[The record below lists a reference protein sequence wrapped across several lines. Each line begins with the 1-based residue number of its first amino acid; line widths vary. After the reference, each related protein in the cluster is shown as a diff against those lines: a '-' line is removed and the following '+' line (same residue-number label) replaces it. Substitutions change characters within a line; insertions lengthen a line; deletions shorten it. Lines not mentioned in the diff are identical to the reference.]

1 MSLRSESECARSVA
15 PHVRVLRRVGFLRG
29 AALSSRGRARRLAL
43 RGYHAL
49 ALAATSLYVLQQAV
63 YAYQERGDMDKLSQV
78 MFLMLCHMTCV
89 VKQIAFHVDADRIDR
104 LIASLDEPLLNQC
117 AGERGALLRGT
128 ARGAARLLR
137 TYAGCAVATCVL
149 WIVFPVINRIQGIS
163 FEFPF
168 WTGFSYDHN
177 AVFTLVLLQSFYCTN
192 LVAIGNT
199 SMDAFMATILDQCKT
214 QLRILRINFESLPE
228 RARALHVESGE
239 NYDTILDKLFVDCLV
254 HYNKI
259 TEMCT
264 ELHDVFAVP
273 LLVQF
278 GVGGWILCMAAYK
291 IVSLDVLSIEF
302 ASITLFITCILIE
315 LFIFC
320 YYGNEVTVESERVSQ
335 SLYSMEWRRARLTFR
350 RSLVLV
356 MERAKRPLRPA
367 AGRVIPLS
375 LDTFVK
381 ILKSSYSFY
390 AVLRQTK

>member
-1 MSLRSESECARSVA
+1 
-15 PHVRVLRRVGFLRG
+15 
-29 AALSSRGRARRLAL
+29 
-43 RGYHAL
+43 
-49 ALAATSLYVLQQAV
+49 
-63 YAYQERGDMDKLSQV
+63 
-78 MFLMLCHMTCV
+78 
-89 VKQIAFHVDADRIDR
+89 
-104 LIASLDEPLLNQC
+104 
-117 AGERGALLRGT
+117 
-128 ARGAARLLR
+128 
-137 TYAGCAVATCVL
+137 
-149 WIVFPVINRIQGIS
+149 
-163 FEFPF
+163 
-168 WTGFSYDHN
+168 
-177 AVFTLVLLQSFYCTN
+177 
-192 LVAIGNT
+192 
-199 SMDAFMATILDQCKT
+199 
-214 QLRILRINFESLPE
+214 
-228 RARALHVESGE
+228 
-239 NYDTILDKLFVDCLV
+239 
-254 HYNKI
+254 
-259 TEMCT
+259 MCT